1 MGVINIVAAL
11 VYAKKTKEKI
21 EAENKRNRQTKKP
34 VKKKPVKSLRDI
46 KINHGFGS
54 LEDKL

>member
-1 MGVINIVAAL
+1 MGVINIVASL

-21 EAENKRNRQTKKP
+21 ENEKKK
-34 VKKKPVKSLRDI
+34 KKKPIKKKVKSIRDI
-46 KINHGFGS
+46 KINHGLGS

>member
-46 KINHGFGS
+46 KINHGLGS